1 MAFADIPDQEK
12 AKKLIRNQLK
22 SERLSHAY
30 LFLGP
35 VGVGQIELAKTLAKT
50 YFCEN
55 MDGDSCE
62 ECTQCIKVRH
72 SNHPDFDLLEAE
84 DNKDQIG
91 IDLIR
96 DLQKRIAYRPYE
108 AQHRFFIISGA
119 DQMTEQAAN
128 SLLKTLEEPPDYAT
142 LILIAKDDSKVLPTI
157 LSRCQQIRF
166 EYLSDEIL
174 TSYFKQ
180 QGVKEENLK
189 LMVRLAKGSL
199 VQAEKIINNR
209 EIFQKRNQVFQ
220 FFIDLAD
227 KSRVEVF
234 REVEKWKKWYGEGLP
249 LFDLLIDWYRDII
262 IIEGVKNSLINNDD
276 YLNSIKSLR
285 KKYSRAELIQ
295 ELELIREINAS
306 INANVKIELALQ
318 YLLLKLRIKRCKYEK
333 SSRSNISSGR

>member
-12 AKKLIRNQLK
+12 AKKLIKNQLN

-35 VGVGQIELAKTLAKT
+35 EDVGQIELAKTMAKT
-50 YFCEN
+50 YFCEI
-55 MDGDSCE
+55 MDEDSCE

-84 DNKDQIG
+84 ENKDQIG

-108 AQHRFFIISGA
+108 AKHRFFIISGA
-119 DQMTEQAAN
+119 DKMTEQAAN

-142 LILIAKDDSKVLPTI
+142 LVLIAEDESKVLPTI

-174 TSYFKQ
+174 ISYFKR
-180 QGVKEENLK
+180 QGIKDENIK

-199 VQAEKIINNR
+199 VQAKNIIDNK
-209 EIFQKRNQVFQ
+209 EIFKKRTQVFQ
-220 FFIDLAD
+220 FLLDLAD

-234 REVEKWKKWYGEGLP
+234 REVDKWKEWYGEGLP

-262 IIEGVKNSLINNDD
+262 VVEDVKNGLVNNDD
-276 YLNSIKSLR
+276 YLRSIVSLR
-285 KKYSRAELIQ
+285 NKYTR
-295 ELELIREINAS
+295 LELIKELDLIREVYAS

-318 YLLLKLRIKRCKYEK
+318 YLLLKLRIKRCKYEE
-333 SSRSNISSGR
+333 SSR

>member
-12 AKKLIRNQLK
+12 AKRLIKNQLN
-22 SERLSHAY
+22 SQRLSHAY

-35 VGVGQIELAKTLAKT
+35 EGVGQKELAKTLAKT

-55 MDGDSCE
+55 MTEDSCE
-62 ECTQCIKVRH
+62 ECTQCIKVKH

-96 DLQKRIAYRPYE
+96 ELQKRIAYRPYE
-108 AQHRFFIISGA
+108 AQHRFFIITGA
-119 DQMTEQAAN
+119 DKMTEQAAN

-142 LILIAKDDSKVLPTI
+142 LILIAEDESKVLPTI
-157 LSRCQQIRF
+157 LSRCQQVRF

-174 TSYFKQ
+174 VSYFKQ
-180 QGVKEENLK
+180 QGIKEENLS

-199 VQAEKIINNR
+199 VQAEKIIDNK

-220 FFIDLAD
+220 FLVDLAN

-234 REVEKWKKWYGEGLP
+234 REVDKWKEWYEEGLP

-262 IIEGVKNSLINNDD
+262 IVRDVKTDQLNNQD
-276 YLNSIKSLR
+276 YLDSIKALR
-285 KKYSRAELIQ
+285 EKYSKAELIK
-295 ELELIREINAS
+295 ELELIREVTAS

-318 YLLLKLRIKRCKYEK
+318 YLLLKLRIKRCKYEE
-333 SSRSNISSGR
+333 SCRSNISSGR

>member
-1 MAFADIPDQEK
+1 MAFADVPDQKK
-12 AKKLIRNQLK
+12 AKKLIRNQLN
-22 SERLSHAY
+22 SQRLSHAY

-35 VGVGQIELAKTLAKT
+35 EGVGQLELAKTLAKT
-50 YFCEN
+50 YFCKN
-55 MDGDSCE
+55 MDEDSCE

-84 DNKDQIG
+84 ENKDQIG

-96 DLQKRIAYRPYE
+96 NLQKRIAYRPYE
-108 AQHRFFIISGA
+108 AEHRFFIISGA

-128 SLLKTLEEPPDYAT
+128 SLLKTLEEPPEYAT
-142 LILIAKDDSKVLPTI
+142 LILIAEDESKVLPTI

-166 EYLSDEIL
+166 KYLSDEIL
-174 TSYFKQ
+174 ITYFKQ

-189 LMVRLAKGSL
+189 LMVRLANGSL

-220 FFIDLAD
+220 FFVDLAD

-234 REVEKWKKWYGEGLP
+234 REVEKWKKWYEEGLP

-262 IIEGVKNSLINNDD
+262 IIEGAKNRPINNDD
-276 YLNSIKSLR
+276 YINSIESLR
-285 KKYSRAELIQ
+285 KKYSKAELIQ

-318 YLLLKLRIKRCKYEK
+318 YLLLKLRIKRCKYEE

>member
-1 MAFADIPDQEK
+1 MAFADIPDQKK
-12 AKKLIRNQLK
+12 AKKLIRNQLNNQ
-22 SERLSHAY
+22 RLSHAY

-35 VGVGQIELAKTLAKT
+35 EGVGQKELAKTLAKT

-55 MDGDSCE
+55 MDQDSCE

-84 DNKDQIG
+84 ENKNQIG

-108 AQHRFFIISGA
+108 AEHRFFIISGA

-128 SLLKTLEEPPDYAT
+128 SLLKTLEEPPAYAT
-142 LILIAKDDSKVLPTI
+142 LILIAEDESKVLPTI
-157 LSRCQQIRF
+157 LSRCQQVRF
-166 EYLSDEIL
+166 EYLSDDIL
-174 TSYFKQ
+174 MRYFKQ
-180 QGVKEENLK
+180 KGIKKENIK
-189 LMVRLAKGSL
+189 LMLRLAKGSL
-199 VQAEKIINNR
+199 VQAEKIIDNR
-209 EIFQKRNQVFQ
+209 EIFKKRNNVFQ
-220 FFIDLAD
+220 FLIDLPD

-234 REVEKWKKWYGEGLP
+234 REVDKWKEWYEEGLP

-262 IIEGVKNSLINNDD
+262 IVEDVKNRQINNND

-285 KKYSRAELIQ
+285 EKYPKVELIK
-295 ELELIREINAS
+295 ELDLIREVTAS

-318 YLLLKLRIKRCKYEK
+318 YLLLKLRIKRCKYEE
-333 SSRSNISSGR
+333 SSRSNISSSR